1 MLFKSNVEI
10 HCSWSEE
17 GGGRWGGCEVGRGG
31 GGEVG
36 EGGRPFPQ

>member
-17 GGGRWGGCEVGRGG
+17 GRWGGCEGGRGG

-36 EGGRPFPQ
+36 LEVVGVK